1 MSRPKR
7 GLGQGL
13 SALVPPSESAPIAP
27 KSVEPAPP
35 PTPQPAAHDET
46 QPARPLRWEY
56 AALERRAPKRG
67 KRRRFARIWFSAS
80 GSTALL
86 EPRATVL
93 AARSSW
99 SALGLLGA
107 EGWELVGVDK
117 RWFFFKRP
125 AAHSTSESPAENDR
139 DR

>member
-27 KSVEPAPP
+27 KSPEPDPP
-35 PTPQPAAHDET
+35 PQPL
-46 QPARPLRWEY
+46 PVARSEASPTAPVRWEY

-67 KRRRFARIWFSAS
+67 KRRRFARIWFSAP
-80 GSTALL
+80 GSNALL

-107 EGWELVGVDK
+107 EGWELVSVDK

-125 AAHSTSESPAENDR
+125 AAQSKPESPHR
-139 DR
+139 K

>member
-13 SALVPPSESAPIAP
+13 SALVPPSEPSPPDASDSTATGDTASQTPQAPA
-27 KSVEPAPP
+27 VADP
-35 PTPQPAAHDET
+35 PTHV
-46 QPARPLRWEY
+46 RWEY
-56 AALERRAPKRG
+56 AALERRPKKANK
-67 KRRRFARIWFSAS
+67 KRRFTRIWFSAT
-80 GSTALL
+80 GTDALF

-107 EGWELVGVDK
+107 EGWELVGLDD

-125 AAHSTSESPAENDR
+125 VLPEGERNYS
-139 DR
+139 